1 MYLKKLTLENVGPLA
16 QLNIEPSFENERPKP
31 LVFVGA
37 NGSGKSIALSFIA
50 NFMLHL
56 QQQLFEN
63 TEVEKGK
70 VFKLRSPIYIGP
82 AAKYYYGSVTCSD
95 EIGLEEWQLSVPK
108 KDLVSNGVAPN
119 RPSWNNIGEEQ
130 TNALFP
136 IGEAANTGSDKLKML
151 YSQHCALYF
160 PPNRF
165 EEPAWLNADSL
176 SYTPTVSAT
185 QNFHGVTR
193 RQIISSN
200 VFPNLIS
207 WLYDI
212 IIDSYVFET
221 APIEVTIGTTG
232 EVKDCLLPLNG
243 SNRTL
248 RGEIDKVL
256 EMIFA
261 GRYQGKLNLNISPKN
276 ARNVGLSEKLENGLM
291 RTVVQNLFSL
301 SSGESLVLSLFA
313 SIIRD
318 FDLGGTQFTSL
329 EDIKGIV
336 LVDEIDI
343 HLHIDLQRKVLPR
356 LIKAFPKVQF
366 IVTTHSPLFL
376 LGMDEQFGS
385 EGYEIYSLPTGEKI
399 QAEEFSEFH
408 RAYDEYKN
416 THHHKSATQ
425 QMLAELVEPCLITE
439 GKTDRMILECAWEK
453 LYGTTPCFCSIKSS
467 GEVRCVDGSAKH
479 VQSILQY
486 TAALA
491 TYPIIGLFDNDGE
504 GNGQFGGLQAPSF
517 VSESKDHKKNGL
529 VSALLLPV
537 PELRDKFVNQHNGN
551 HCFLEIE
558 HYFSDAVLS
567 AQNKKGAEIIAGTGV
582 FEIQGD
588 KNGFAE
594 SVVDL
599 DAEEFD
605 SFHQLFC
612 RLADILSVPPPKKI
626 DQHRCIN

>member
-1 MYLKKLTLENVGPLA
+1 MYLEKLTLENVGPLA

-31 LVFVGA
+31 LVLVGS

-50 NFMLHL
+50 NFLLNL

-70 VFKLRSPIYIGP
+70 VFKLRSPIYVGP
-82 AAKYYYGSVTCSD
+82 AQEYYYGSVICS
-95 EIGLEEWQLSVPK
+95 EGIGLEEWQLSVPK
-108 KDLVSNGVAPN
+108 KELASKGVSPKT
-119 RPSWNNIGEEQ
+119 PSWHQIGNEQ
-130 TNALFP
+130 ISALFP
-136 IGEAANTGSDKLKML
+136 IGEAAVPHSEKLKSL
-151 YSQHCALYF
+151 YKNHCALYF

-176 SYTPTVSAT
+176 SYTPTIST
-185 QNFHGVTR
+185 NKNIEGVTR

-200 VFPNLIS
+200 VLPNLIS

-212 IIDSYVFET
+212 IIDSFLFET
-221 APIEVTIGTTG
+221 APIPVNVPRDGANEVV
-232 EVKDCLLPLNG
+232 ECLYPLNG
-243 SNRTL
+243 SNRVL
-248 RGEIDKVL
+248 RNEIDRVL
-256 EMIFA
+256 EMIFS
-261 GRYQGKLNLNISPKN
+261 GKYEGKLGLGIAPKN
-276 ARNVGLSEKLENGLM
+276 VRNVGLHEVLENGSKRVL
-291 RTVVQNLFSL
+291 VQNLFSL
-301 SSGESLVLSLFA
+301 SSGESLVLALFA

-318 FDLGGTQFTSL
+318 FELGGTQVTSL

-376 LGMDEQFGS
+376 LGMDEQFGPD
-385 EGYEIYSLPTGEKI
+385 GYEIYSLPRGEKI
-399 QAEEFSEFH
+399 LAEEFSEFH

-416 THHHKSATQ
+416 THHHKHATQ

-439 GKTDRMILECAWEK
+439 GKTDRMILGCAWKK
-453 LYGTTPCFCSIKSS
+453 LYGTAPCFCAIKSS
-467 GEVRCVDGSAKH
+467 GEIRGVDGSAQH

-486 TAALA
+486 TGALA
-491 TYPIIGLFDNDGE
+491 KYPIIGLFDNDRE
-504 GNGQFGGLQAPSF
+504 GNAQFGGLKAPLF
-517 VSESKDHKKNGL
+517 TNETKDHKKKGL

-537 PELRDKFVNQHNGN
+537 PKFREQFVNQQNGN

-558 HYFSDAVLS
+558 HYFADAVL
-567 AQNKKGAEIIAGTGV
+567 AAHDKKGADIIAGTGV

-594 SVVDL
+594 SVVNL
-599 DAEEFD
+599 DAKEFD

-612 RLADILSVPPPKKI
+612 RLADILGLPHPTKI
-626 DQHRCIN
+626 D